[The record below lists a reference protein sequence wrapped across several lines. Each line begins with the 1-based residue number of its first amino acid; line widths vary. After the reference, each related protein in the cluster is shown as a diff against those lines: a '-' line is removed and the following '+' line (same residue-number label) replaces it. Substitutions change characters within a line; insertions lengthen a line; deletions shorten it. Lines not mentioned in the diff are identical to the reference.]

1 VDRVDD
7 PENIREDPVI
17 LIDEVNPK
25 INPWQMDVAGK
36 IAKMRLF
43 AQKE

>member
-1 VDRVDD
+1 VGRVDY

-17 LIDEVNPK
+17 LIDEVNLK
-25 INPWQMDVAGK
+25 INPWQMHVAGK

-43 AQKE
+43 AQKK

>member
-1 VDRVDD
+1 MDRVDD
-7 PENIREDPVI
+7 LENIREDLVI

-25 INPWQMDVAGK
+25 INPWQMHVAGK

-43 AQKE
+43 TQKE